1 MIGVFDS
8 GYGGL
13 TVLGPLLKRLPQ
25 YSYLYLGDTGRA
37 PYGGRSPETLLAY
50 SRQAVDFLFARGV
63 RLILVACNTVSAT
76 ALRPLQEE
84 YLRRPGVT
92 DKKILGVVFP
102 LVEKAVR
109 VSKSGRIGVVGTRAT
124 VESGAYERELKK
136 LQPGATIVQQA
147 CPLLVP
153 FIEEGW
159 HEKPEA
165 RSILRKYLR
174 SLKTHNLDTLILGC
188 THYPL
193 MHRDFERTMG
203 KRVEVFDTGS
213 VVAESLADY
222 LERHPEI
229 EKSLMREAIPQRIF
243 LTTGNAERFKELGSR
258 FLRQAMGEVK
268 AVKLRGRQG

>member
-50 SRQAVDFLFARGV
+50 SRQAVDFLFAQGV

-84 YLRRPGVT
+84 YLRGPGVT

-102 LVEKAVR
+102 LVEKAAA
-109 VSKSGRIGVVGTRAT
+109 VSKSGRIGVVGTSAT
-124 VESGAYERELKK
+124 VASGAYERELKK
-136 LQPGATIVQQA
+136 LRPGATIAQQA

-193 MHRDFERTMG
+193 MHRDFERNMG
-203 KRVEVFDTGS
+203 KNVTVFDTGPT
-213 VVAESLADY
+213 VADSLVDY
-222 LERHPEI
+222 LKRHPEI
-229 EKSLMREAIPQRIF
+229 EKPLKKAEAPQRIF
-243 LTTGNAERFKELGSR
+243 MTTGDPERFRELGSR
-258 FLRQAMGEVK
+258 FLGQPITTVK
-268 AVKLRGRQG
+268 TVQW